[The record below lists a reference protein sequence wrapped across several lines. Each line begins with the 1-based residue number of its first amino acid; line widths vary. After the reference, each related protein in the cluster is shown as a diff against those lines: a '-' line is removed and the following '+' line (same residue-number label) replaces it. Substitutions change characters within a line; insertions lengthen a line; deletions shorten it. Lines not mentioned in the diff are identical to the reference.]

1 MAEIVQLVHGISN
14 FPEELYKNGI
24 LKNFS
29 KFSYKHKKQSSGSV
43 LSKDVDKN
51 FANFAGKNLQSVS

>member
-24 LKNFS
+24 LKNFP
-29 KFSYKHKKQSSGSV
+29 KFSDKHKKQSPGSV

-51 FANFAGKNLQSVS
+51 FANFAGKSLQSVS